1 MGWISSSRVMRDV
14 RDTSPVLGGEQENHL
29 NHPHFPLFS
38 SPPPTPASE
47 SEIRVAFLL
56 RLAGFAGWN
65 FHHCCLLEKGCPKR
79 EMNKGSFRTDVAM
92 ASRVGLSMGQIGIAD
107 PQNEVDGLESDKI
120 WQDRELTGAVST
132 SNHSAE
138 LTVIS
143 KGVPRV

>member
-14 RDTSPVLGGEQENHL
+14 KDTSPVLGGEHENHL
-29 NHPHFPLFS
+29 NHPHFQLFS

-65 FHHCCLLEKGCPKR
+65 FHHCFLLEEGCPKR

-92 ASRVGLSMGQIGIAD
+92 ASRSMGQIGIAD
-107 PQNEVDGLESDKI
+107 PQDEVDGLESDKI
-120 WQDRELTGAVST
+120 WQDGELAGAVST
-132 SNHSAE
+132 SNRSAE
-138 LTVIS
+138 LTVNS
-143 KGVPRV
+143 KGVHKV